1 MALFSVIDLCA
12 RQGYFRASAGKR
24 RETLW
29 ISVALP
35 VVSSKVTTVPMR
47 AVVPVATGKRM
58 GIPVREY
65 GLSLISVAICADNDR
80 ISALSGKLGRLRGV
94 NAKVTYSNVSVQA

>member
-1 MALFSVIDLCA
+1 MME
-12 RQGYFRASAGKR
+12 KR
-24 RETLW
+24 
-29 ISVALP
+29 IAIMGI
-35 VVSSKVTTVPMR
+35 VVEEPEIVERLNAILHEYSSIIL
-47 AVVPVATGKRM
+47 GRM

-94 NAKVTYSNVSVQA
+94 KAKVTYSNVSVQA